1 MVLTGCGSC
10 RLGDQPPGKDDRDS
24 NLEFPHPES
33 MGNNVFKIREDEGI
47 LCVLSRG
54 VRCRACTG

>member
-1 MVLTGCGSC
+1 
-10 RLGDQPPGKDDRDS
+10 
-24 NLEFPHPES
+24 

-54 VRCRACTG
+54 GALSGVYGLRVDALHVKPAIPHYGT